1 MRPFEDFESTITPL
15 ARADVDTDQIVP
27 KQFLKLVTRS
37 GFGKHL
43 FHGWRYGP
51 GGAPDPSFVL
61 NDHQYSGSRILAAM
75 DNFGCGS
82 SREHAVWALKDYG
95 FDAVIAPSFADI
107 FRSNCYKNGLLPV
120 QLARG
125 TVESM
130 MGGGTARVSLRGMTV
145 AFAGRSH
152 QFTADEH
159 GRRMLLEGLDEIGL
173 TLERG
178 DQIAAHESAR
188 PAPSLI

>member
-1 MRPFEDFESTITPL
+1 MRPFEDFESGITPL

-37 GFGKHL
+37 GFGKCL
-43 FHGWRYGP
+43 FYGWRYRP

-61 NDHQYSGSRILAAM
+61 NDPRHRGSRILAAM

-120 QLARG
+120 QLGRDAVG
-125 TVESM
+125 SM
-130 MGGGTARVSLRGMTV
+130 MGGGRARVSLRDMTV
-145 AFAGRSH
+145 EFAGRSH
-152 QFTADEH
+152 PFTADEH
-159 GRRMLLEGLDEIGL
+159 GRRMLLGGLDEIGL
-173 TLERG
+173 TLERE
-178 DQIAAHESAR
+178 QEIAAHESAR